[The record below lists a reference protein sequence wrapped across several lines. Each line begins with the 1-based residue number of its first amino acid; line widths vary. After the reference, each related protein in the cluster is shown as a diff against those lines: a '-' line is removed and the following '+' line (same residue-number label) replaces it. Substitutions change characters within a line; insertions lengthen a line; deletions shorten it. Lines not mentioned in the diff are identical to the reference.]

1 MYMPMNFENLKS
13 GPAIL
18 YKNIVF
24 YKRVKINTKRMSKP
38 DIYKI

>member
-1 MYMPMNFENLKS
+1 MKGVPS